1 MVDLERIAGFDWDAA
16 NSAKSIDKH
25 GVSSIEA
32 EQVFTNEP
40 LLVVADP
47 KHSAA
52 EPRWHALGK
61 THAGRLL
68 HVTFTLRFDGTRIRV
83 ISARDMHRKERRR
96 YEQET

>member
-1 MVDLERIAGFDWDAA
+1 MVDFERIAGFDWDAA

-25 GVSSIEA
+25 EVSSIEA

-40 LLVVADP
+40 LVVVADP
-47 KHSAA
+47 KHSAT
-52 EPRWHALGK
+52 EPRWHELGK
-61 THAGRLL
+61 THAGRFL

-83 ISARDMHRKERRR
+83 ISARDMHRKEGRR